1 MPAKRMNAAVGST
14 LKVIGK
20 SSAMVS
26 AGPRPGRTPIAVP
39 NVVPRRHHSRFIG
52 VSATAKPLRSCGK
65 ASMSTAL
72 HADRSF
78 DRALEQ
84 AGTDVD
90 AERRGEAEIGNE
102 GESRADQGVAHDR
115 FGAEA
120 ARHADEQNDRSDG
133 EPRRTDQDD
142 VEHQPNS
149 DPEER
154 RSVRRDGFLLL
165 GLPAALPG
173 IDEKEDAEQSQS
185 SRRHQRNNG

>member
-1 MPAKRMNAAVGST
+1 RKAVE
-14 LKVIGK
+14 K
-20 SSAMVS
+20 
-26 AGPRPGRTPIAVP
+26 
-39 NVVPRRHHSRFIG
+39 
-52 VSATAKPLRSCGK
+52 LREGI
-65 ASMSTAL
+65 MSTAL

-154 RSVRRDGFLLL
+154 R
-165 GLPAALPG
+165 
-173 IDEKEDAEQSQS
+173 
-185 SRRHQRNNG
+185 